1 MRISSIVYKVVCLS
15 ALSIFILSIGC
26 QEKQPKLDKTAATEK
41 ILKLHNAQRDYHF
54 GKDSIAFANQ
64 MAENFISVNRGVIS
78 QPTIQDNISRYHGYF
93 SAVEFIQWDDMRD
106 PIIRFSDDGSIAYT
120 IVEKKVKL
128 NYTDPDGN
136 TTIDS
141 TQFAWTTIYRMKE
154 GEWKIENVTSTNVPS
169 KK

>member
-1 MRISSIVYKVVCLS
+1 MINKVVYWS
-15 ALSIFILSIGC
+15 TLSIFILSIGC
-26 QEKQPKLDKTAATEK
+26 QEKLSKFDKTAATEE
-41 ILKLHNAQRDYHF
+41 ILRLHNAQRDYHF

-78 QPTIQDNISRYHGYF
+78 KPTIQDNISRYHGYF

-106 PIIRFSDDGSIAYT
+106 PIIRFSDDGSMAYT

-136 TTIDS
+136 TSVDS
-141 TQFAWTTIYRMKE
+141 THFAWTTIYSMKE
-154 GEWKIENVTSTNVPS
+154 GEWKIENVTSTNIPA
-169 KK
+169 KN